1 MLYTKQ
7 LLILCLLA
15 SAALV
20 PLGALSAADPG
31 ASSLSLGSAL
41 ARALERSPELATYS
55 WDIRAAEARIIQAR
69 LRPNPELSVQAENM
83 TGSGDFANGDQAE
96 RTLQLSQLVEL
107 GGKLPARIGEAEA
120 GRAVAEFDYQVKRV
134 DVLRAT
140 TQAFVDV
147 LVAQRAVQLAEDTA
161 ALADKVTPLT
171 QRRVE
176 VGKASAV
183 EVTRSNIAVAS
194 AKIDLEQ
201 TRRTLATAR
210 GNLALQW
217 GARRADFGSV
227 TGDLDRVKALPSQA
241 TLAGRIMRNPQLV
254 RWTAE
259 RERREAAVTLAQAQ
273 ARPDMTVFGGPR
285 VFGKADDI
293 APVVGVSI
301 PLPFSNRNQGAIAE
315 AQANVSKTE
324 EERRAVEA
332 RAFASLNQAFQTLA
346 RAANEVEIL
355 RRDVL
360 PGAREAEELITA
372 GYEAGRFTQLEIL
385 DARRTLIGAQNQNLR
400 ALADYHKALAE
411 IEALTAEP
419 VDLSSYKSVQ
429 KSNGMKPPKESRK
442 RSLFRF

>member
-1 MLYTKQ
+1 MNYTKR
-7 LLILCLLA
+7 LFTLCLLA
-15 SAALV
+15 GAALV
-20 PLGALSAADPG
+20 PLGAFSAAAPG
-31 ASSLSLGSAL
+31 ASSLSLAGAL
-41 ARALERSPELATYS
+41 ALTLERSPELATYS

-69 LRPNPELSVQAENM
+69 LRPNPELSIQAENA

-107 GGKLPARIGEAEA
+107 GGKRPARIGEAEA

-147 LVAQRAVQLAEDTA
+147 LVAQRSVQLAEETA

-176 VGKASAV
+176 AGKASAV
-183 EVTRSNIAVAS
+183 EVTRSTIAVAS

-201 TRRTLATAR
+201 SRRTLATAR
-210 GNLALQW
+210 GNLAAQW

-227 TGDLDRVKALPSQA
+227 TGDLDRVKEVPSFA
-241 TLAGRIMRNPQLV
+241 ALAGRIMRNPQLT

-259 RERREAAVTLAQAQ
+259 RERREAALALARAQ
-273 ARPDMTVFGGPR
+273 ARPDLTVFGGPR

-293 APVVGVSI
+293 APVIGFSM
-301 PLPFSNRNQGAIAE
+301 PLPFSNKNQGAIAE
-315 AQANVSKTE
+315 AQANVSKTDD
-324 EERRAVEA
+324 ERRAVEA
-332 RAFASLNQAFQTLA
+332 RAFATLNQAFQTLA

-360 PGAREAEELITA
+360 PGAKEAEELITT

-385 DARRTLIGAQNQNLR
+385 DARRTLIGARNQNLR

-411 IEALTAEP
+411 IEALTAMP
-419 VDLSSYKSVQ
+419 TDLSTYKTAR
-429 KSNGMKPPKESRK
+429 PPERK
-442 RSLFRF
+442 R